1 MSTVSALNHQMSAN
15 DVKTRTNLIDID
27 KKIEELKE
35 TFSSQQS
42 GTKYIAEILNR
53 VSTNFGSFRDKS
65 LRDSAKFDEKLR
77 EVCEMCKSLEA
88 VTSEVVPR
96 IEAGLNEHWSCIEG
110 LSANVNTV
118 DETLGK

>member
-1 MSTVSALNHQMSAN
+1 MSTVSALTEQMSTN
-15 DVKTRTNLIDID
+15 EVKTRTNLIDID
-27 KKIEELKE
+27 KKIGELIE

-42 GTKYIAEILNR
+42 GTKNMAENLNR
-53 VSTNFGSFRDKS
+53 VSTNFGNFRDKS
-65 LRDSAKFDEKLR
+65 IRDSAKFDEKFR
-77 EVCEMCKSLEA
+77 QVFEMCKSFEA

-96 IEAGLNEHWSCIEG
+96 IEAGINEHWTCIEG